1 MTSTPNILEIS
12 DLSISY
18 GHIDALKNIS
28 FTVKEGEVAA
38 LLGANG
44 SGKSSLLKAISG
56 LVKCSSGKIRF
67 KGHEIQN
74 LRPEKIVA
82 AGLAHCPEGRRIFPD
97 LTVFENLQTGAYLCK
112 DKTVFQ
118 NNLEKVFAYFP
129 LLADRRT
136 QAGGTLSGGEQQM
149 LALGRSLMSN
159 PSLLMLDEPSLGLAP
174 KMIELIFTIIDK
186 ISKEEKVSV
195 LLVEQNANEALLH
208 SSHAFVLETGRLT
221 LSGTAG
227 ELKNNPA
234 VIKAYLGG

>member
-1 MTSTPNILEIS
+1 MTNAKNILEIS
-12 DLSISY
+12 ELSLSY

-67 KGHEIQN
+67 KGNEIQN
-74 LRPEKIVA
+74 MRPEKIVA
-82 AGLAHCPEGRRIFPD
+82 SGLAHCPEGRRIFPD

-112 DKTVFQ
+112 DKALFKK
-118 NNLEKVFAYFP
+118 NLEKVFSYFP

-159 PSLLMLDEPSLGLAP
+159 PTMLMLDEPSLGLAP

-208 SSHAFVLETGRLT
+208 SSHAFVLETGKLT

-227 ELKNNPA
+227 ELKSNPSI
-234 VIKAYLGG
+234 IKAYLGG